1 MHKENLYKTLPHACL
16 NNCQPLYSFVSSF
29 AKVKIYSKIIVF
41 FNLLFIFFPS
51 NYPKINIFT
60 IIDTKFSR
68 LSHNHLHMFIV
79 GRESNN
85 N

>member
-1 MHKENLYKTLPHACL
+1 MFPNITQIKLHACL
-16 NNCQPLYSFVSSF
+16 NNCQPFYSFVPSF
-29 AKVKIYSKIIVF
+29 ANIKIYSKIIVI
-41 FNLLFIFFPS
+41 FNLMFIFFPS

-68 LSHNHLHMFIV
+68 LSPNHLHMFII
-79 GRESNN
+79 GQESNN